1 MKAEKLLIAT
11 GGYLKNEI
19 RVEKLVL
26 TDQDEV
32 FLEDFEAEG
41 FGIYVKEIVDDE
53 VAGYE
58 QGFCQVL
65 VIDVTSADAL
75 VSEILKVTKP

>member
-19 RVEKLVL
+19 RIEKIVL
-26 TDQDEV
+26 TDEDEV

-41 FGIYVKEIVDDE
+41 FDIYVKEIIEDE
-53 VAGYE
+53 AAGYE

-65 VIDVTSADAL
+65 VIDSSQRDSLVKAL
-75 VSEILKVTKP
+75 AQI

>member
-1 MKAEKLLIAT
+1 MKVEKLLIAT

-19 RVEKLVL
+19 RVEKIVL
-26 TDQDEV
+26 TDEDEV

-41 FGIYVKEIVDDE
+41 FDIYVKEIIDE
-53 VAGYE
+53 EAAGYE

>member
-11 GGYLKNEI
+11 GGYLKKEI
-19 RVEKLVL
+19 RVEKIVL
-26 TDQDEV
+26 TDQDEE

-41 FGIYVKEIVDDE
+41 FDVYVKETIDDE
-53 VAGYE
+53 AAGYE

-65 VIDVTSADAL
+65 VIDCSSADAL
-75 VSEILKVTKP
+75 VQEILKATKS